1 MIQIKRFQRPDHAES
16 TLLPFTPYGKALDAI
31 TETFTPSATTSTF
44 AKAKFKYAKA
54 KSFFAKAYASS
65 YKGRGVVK

>member
-1 MIQIKRFQRPDHAES
+1 MIQIKRFQRPSHVES
-16 TLLPFTPYGKALDAI
+16 TLLPLKSYKKALEAI

-44 AKAKFKYAKA
+44 AKAKFKYTKA
-54 KSFFAKAYASS
+54 NSIFAKAYAFS

>member
-1 MIQIKRFQRPDHAES
+1 MIQIKRFQRPDHVES
-16 TLLPFTPYGKALDAI
+16 TLLPFTPYGKALEAI

-54 KSFFAKAYASS
+54 NSFFAKAYASS
-65 YKGRGVVK
+65 CKGRGVVK